1 MGDRWLQCAL
11 SLEEHNENCSLIFG
25 RINRLGLAFADRGQ
39 TGGYSVPFLWKS
51 TVRMV
56 VGFLAGITDW
66 VLLLLTGGRVAIVR
80 NGL

>member
-1 MGDRWLQCAL
+1 MGDRLYHPYEWVIGGY
-11 SLEEHNENCSLIFG
+11 NVIFG

-39 TGGYSVPFLWKS
+39 TGGYNVPFVWKS
-51 TVRMV
+51 TVRLV

-66 VLLLLTGGRVAIVR
+66 VLLLQTGGRVAIVR

>member
-1 MGDRWLQCAL
+1 MGDRWLQCTL
-11 SLEEHNENCSLIFG
+11 SLEEHNENGSLIFG
-25 RINRLGLAFADRGQ
+25 RINRLGLAFADRGL
-39 TGGYSVPFLWKS
+39 TGGYNVPFLWKS

-66 VLLLLTGGRVAIVR
+66 VLLLQTGGRVAIVR